1 MAAPD
6 ELDDRLLRVT
16 LQRAHRG
23 FRRPGGL
30 GAVAQAVHDGHE
42 PALRRR
48 GDQAPVT
55 GLGLPGQ
62 DELRDGPL
70 DHPGAYRFHLRA
82 VTVVPL
88 PKSEAISNSSMS
100 RWTPG
105 KPSPRLPDVEY
116 PSCMA
121 SVMSGIPGPSPVA
134 TTSTPRSEEHTSEL
148 QSRGHLVCRP

>member
-48 GDQAPVT
+48 GDQPPVS
-55 GLGLPGQ
+55 GLRLPGP
-62 DELRDGPL
+62 DEPRDGPL
-70 DHPGAYRFHLRA
+70 DHPGAYRFYVRVLA
-82 VTVVPL
+82 VVPL
-88 PKSEAISNSSMS
+88 PKSEAISHSYMI
-100 RWTPG
+100 RRIPG
-105 KPSPRLPDVEY
+105 KPSPKLPAVE
-116 PSCMA
+116 
-121 SVMSGIPGPSPVA
+121 
-134 TTSTPRSEEHTSEL
+134 
-148 QSRGHLVCRP
+148 